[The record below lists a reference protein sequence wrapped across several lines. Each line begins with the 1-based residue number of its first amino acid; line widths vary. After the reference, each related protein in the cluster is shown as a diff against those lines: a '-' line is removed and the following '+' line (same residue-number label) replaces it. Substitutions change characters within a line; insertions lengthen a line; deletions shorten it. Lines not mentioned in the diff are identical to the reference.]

1 MFHGEVTGSSRAS
14 SRMSRR
20 YVGPAPAGGV
30 NGINEATCII
40 VSGVSVHRNMA
51 SCGGTRLLVV
61 MG

>member
-1 MFHGEVTGSSRAS
+1 MFHGEVIGSSRAS

-40 VSGVSVHRNMA
+40 VSGVSVHRNIA
-51 SCGGTRLLVV
+51 SCGGTRLLVL
-61 MG
+61 MA